1 MYHNIG
7 SFNLGAMAGM
17 DFVACRFDRK
27 VNSTMRLII
36 RRLGTRNLARPT
48 QPLRHLGT
56 MFVLVAR
63 QLIFGIALLLAGP
76 AQAQAQATVPPE
88 KVKQLFELLD
98 DASVKAWM
106 AEQRNQDAGS
116 TRAPAGAG
124 ASPADASSGAAA
136 ASGQMNTMASST
148 LDMIRDH
155 IGRIVRTLPLL
166 PGQFARVRAET
177 MEDMSSKGSA
187 GVLLLIAM
195 FIAAGLALTWATYK
209 LSRPFRLWII
219 AQPKDTPVG
228 RAKKIG
234 GRTLYSSMLIV
245 SFALGSAGAFMLFD
259 WPMLIREIVLTFL
272 MAAVV
277 TWGVRM
283 YVMAM
288 LVPSFMNVENAV
300 EVRALPITNEAADHW
315 SYWLPRIV
323 GVFAF
328 FGAAFILLPGLGID
342 QDGMMVLSLG
352 ADFVLL
358 LLLLVAIWRRPRTRR
373 DGARDSGHAEATW
386 LLTAYFLVLF
396 LQRIAG
402 LYVYFWFTFA
412 ALFLPLAIVTT
423 QRGVNFVLRPGSV
436 DLGRPT
442 IPAVAIAVIDRGI
455 RMIFILAA
463 AYFLA
468 RVWGLDMQ
476 SMRGSDTTTTF
487 ILRGLINVVVI
498 ALAADF
504 GWSIIKALIERKL
517 GIETPHPVISDEEVP
532 MLDPQQ
538 ARLHTLLP
546 ILQNIL
552 LASIIVMAA
561 LMMLASL
568 GIQIG
573 PLIAGAGVVGVA
585 VGFGAQTIVKDII
598 SGVFFLLDDAFRV
611 GEYVSSGNYKGT
623 VESFSLRS
631 VKLRHHRG
639 PLFTIPFGELG
650 AVQNQSRDWVIDKFN
665 ITVGYDTDI
674 EFARKLIKRIG
685 LELAEDPEFKHWV
698 LDPIKMQGVQEFG
711 EYGIV
716 LRVKATTRPG
726 GAFGMKRKFYVRLR
740 QVFKE
745 QGIELPFPTVQVQG
759 LQTPHGA
766 GNAPLDITPVLKMA
780 VAQSHTIRRR
790 KKASTTE

>member
-1 MYHNIG
+1 M
-7 SFNLGAMAGM
+7 
-17 DFVACRFDRK
+17 
-27 VNSTMRLII
+27 I
-36 RRLGTRNLARPT
+36 RRLGARNLARPA
-48 QPLRHLGT
+48 RRLGDLT
-56 MFVLVAR
+56 AMFVLIAR
-63 QLIFGIALLLAGP
+63 PLVFGIALLLAGP
-76 AQAQAQATVPPE
+76 VQAQAPATVPPE
-88 KVKQLFELLD
+88 RVKQLLELLED
-98 DASVKAWM
+98 PSVKAWV

-116 TRAPAGAG
+116 TGAPAEAG
-124 ASPADASSGAAA
+124 ASPAGASSGAVVPP
-136 ASGQMNTMASST
+136 GQMNTMASST
-148 LDMIRDH
+148 LDRIRHH
-155 IGRIVRTLPLL
+155 IERIVRTLPLL

-177 MEDMSSKGSA
+177 MQDMSSKGSA
-187 GVLLLIAM
+187 SVFMLIAM

-209 LSRPFRLWII
+209 FTRPFRLWVI
-219 AQPKDTPVG
+219 AQSKDTPIG

-234 GRTLYSSMLIV
+234 GRALYSSMLIV

-300 EVRALPITNEAADHW
+300 EVRALPITNEVADHW

-358 LLLLVAIWRRPRTRR
+358 LLLLLAIWRRPRTQR
-373 DGARDSGHAEATW
+373 DGARHSGHTEATW
-386 LLTAYFLVLF
+386 LLTAYFVVLF
-396 LQRIAG
+396 LQRVAG
-402 LYVYFWFTFA
+402 LYIYFWFTFA
-412 ALFLPLAIVTT
+412 AFFLPLAIVLT
-423 QRGVNFVLRPGSV
+423 QRGVNFVLRPGSEDV
-436 DLGRPT
+436 GRPT
-442 IPAVAIAVIDRGI
+442 IPAVTIAVVDRGI
-455 RMIFILAA
+455 RMILILAA

-468 RVWGLDMQ
+468 RVWGLNMQ
-476 SMRGSDTTTTF
+476 SMRDSDTTTTF

-517 GIETPHPVISDEEVP
+517 GIEIPHPVISDEDVP
-532 MLDPQQ
+532 TLDPQQ

-546 ILQNIL
+546 ILQNML
-552 LASIIVMAA
+552 LALIVVMAV
-561 LMMLASL
+561 LMMLASM

-585 VGFGAQTIVKDII
+585 VGFGAQTVVKDVI

-611 GEYVSSGNYKGT
+611 GEYISSGNYKGT

-674 EFARKLIKRIG
+674 DFARKLIKRIG

-745 QGIELPFPTVQVQG
+745 QGIELPFPTVHVQG
-759 LQTPHGA
+759 LQNPHGA
-766 GNAPLDITPVLKMA
+766 ENAPLEITPELKIA
-780 VAQSHTIRRR
+780 VAQSHANRRR

>member
-1 MYHNIG
+1 
-7 SFNLGAMAGM
+7 M
-17 DFVACRFDRK
+17 DVVACRFDRK

-48 QPLRHLGT
+48 QPLRHLGA

-76 AQAQAQATVPPE
+76 AQAQAPATVPPE
-88 KVKQLFELLD
+88 RVKQLLELLD

-288 LVPSFMNVENAV
+288 LVPSFMHVENAV
-300 EVRALPITNEAADHW
+300 EVRALPITDEAADHW

-468 RVWGLDMQ
+468 GVWGLDMQ

-611 GEYVSSGNYKGT
+611 GEYISSGNYKGT

-759 LQTPHGA
+759 LQTPHGG
-766 GNAPLDITPVLKMA
+766 GNAPLDITPALKMA

>member
-1 MYHNIG
+1 M
-7 SFNLGAMAGM
+7 FA
-17 DFVACRFDRK
+17 
-27 VNSTMRLII
+27 LI
-36 RRLGTRNLARPT
+36 ARP
-48 QPLRHLGT
+48 
-56 MFVLVAR
+56 LV
-63 QLIFGIALLLAGP
+63 FGIALLLAG
-76 AQAQAQATVPPE
+76 QAQAQAPATVPPE
-88 KVKQLFELLD
+88 RVKQLFELLD
-98 DASVKAWM
+98 DPSVKAWV

-116 TRAPAGAG
+116 TGAPAERGV
-124 ASPADASSGAAA
+124 SPTDASSGAVAA
-136 ASGQMNTMASST
+136 PGQMNTMASST
-148 LDMIRDH
+148 LDGIRHH
-155 IGRIVRTLPLL
+155 IERIVRTLPLL

-177 MEDMSSKGSA
+177 MEDMSSKGPA
-187 GVLLLIAM
+187 GVFVLIAM
-195 FIAAGLALTWATYK
+195 FIAAGLALTWATFK
-209 LSRPFRLWII
+209 LTRPFRLWII

-234 GRTLYSSMLIV
+234 GRLLYSSMLIV

-358 LLLLVAIWRRPRTRR
+358 LLLLLAIWRRPRTQR
-373 DGARDSGHAEATW
+373 DGARHIGHTEATW
-386 LLTAYFLVLF
+386 ILTAYFVVLF

-402 LYVYFWFTFA
+402 LYIYFWFTFA
-412 ALFLPLAIVTT
+412 AFFLPLAIVVT
-423 QRGVNFVLRPGSV
+423 QRGVNFVLRPGSEDV
-436 DLGRPT
+436 GRPT
-442 IPAVAIAVIDRGI
+442 IPAVTIAVIDRGI

-463 AYFLA
+463 AYLLA

-476 SMRGSDTTTTF
+476 SMRDSDTTTTF

-517 GIETPHPVISDEEVP
+517 GIETPHPVISDEDVP
-532 MLDPQQ
+532 ILDPQQ

-552 LASIIVMAA
+552 LASIIVMAV

-585 VGFGAQTIVKDII
+585 VGFGAQTIVKDVI

-611 GEYVSSGNYKGT
+611 GEYISSGNYKGT

-674 EFARKLIKRIG
+674 DFARKLIKRIG

-716 LRVKATTRPG
+716 LRVKATTKPG

-759 LQTPHGA
+759 LQNQHGA
-766 GNAPLDITPVLKMA
+766 ENAPLEITPELKMA

>member
-1 MYHNIG
+1 MP
-7 SFNLGAMAGM
+7 LM
-17 DFVACRFDRK
+17 
-27 VNSTMRLII
+27 I
-36 RRLGTRNLARPT
+36 RRLVARNLARPARR
-48 QPLRHLGT
+48 LRHLT
-56 MFVLVAR
+56 AMLVLIAR
-63 QLIFGIALLLAGP
+63 PLVLGIALLLAGP
-76 AQAQAQATVPPE
+76 AQAQAPAPVPPDR
-88 KVKQLFELLD
+88 VKQLFELLD
-98 DASVKAWM
+98 DPSVKAWV
-106 AEQRNQDAGS
+106 AEQRNRDAGS
-116 TRAPAGAG
+116 SGAPAEAG
-124 ASPADASSGAAA
+124 ASPKDASSGAVAA
-136 ASGQMNTMASST
+136 PGQMNTMASST
-148 LDMIRDH
+148 LDRIRHH
-155 IGRIVRTLPLL
+155 IERIVRTLPLL

-187 GVLLLIAM
+187 GVFVLIAM

-209 LSRPFRLWII
+209 FTRPFRLWII
-219 AQPKDTPVG
+219 AQPKDTPIG

-288 LVPSFMNVENAV
+288 LVPSFMNVENAI
-300 EVRALPITNEAADHW
+300 EVRGLPITNEAADHW

-358 LLLLVAIWRRPRTRR
+358 LLLLLAIWRRPRTQR
-373 DGARDSGHAEATW
+373 DGARHSGHTEATW
-386 LLTAYFLVLF
+386 LLTAYFVVLF

-402 LYVYFWFTFA
+402 LYIYFWFTFA
-412 ALFLPLAIVTT
+412 AFFLPLAIVMT
-423 QRGVNFVLRPGSV
+423 QRGVNFVLRPGSEDV
-436 DLGRPT
+436 GRPT
-442 IPAVAIAVIDRGI
+442 IPAVTIAVIDRGI

-468 RVWGLDMQ
+468 RVWGLNMQ

-517 GIETPHPVISDEEVP
+517 GIETPHPVISDEDVP
-532 MLDPQQ
+532 ILDPQQ

-552 LASIIVMAA
+552 LASIIVMAV

-611 GEYVSSGNYKGT
+611 GEYISSGNYKGT

-674 EFARKLIKRIG
+674 DFARKLIKRIG

-698 LDPIKMQGVQEFG
+698 LEPIKMQGVQEFG

-759 LQTPHGA
+759 LQNPHGA
-766 GNAPLDITPVLKMA
+766 APLEIIPELKMA
-780 VAQSHTIRRR
+780 VAQSHTNRRR
-790 KKASTTE
+790 KRGSTTE

>member
-1 MYHNIG
+1 MP
-7 SFNLGAMAGM
+7 LM
-17 DFVACRFDRK
+17 
-27 VNSTMRLII
+27 I
-36 RRLGTRNLARPT
+36 RRLGAWYLARAA
-48 QPLRHLGT
+48 RRLGDLT
-56 MFVLVAR
+56 AMFVLIAR
-63 QLIFGIALLLAGP
+63 PLVFGIALLLAGQAE
-76 AQAQAQATVPPE
+76 AQAPATVPPE
-88 KVKQLFELLD
+88 RVKQLFELLD
-98 DASVKAWM
+98 DPSVKAWVV
-106 AEQRNQDAGS
+106 EQRKQDAGP
-116 TRAPAGAG
+116 TEAPAKAG
-124 ASPADASSGAAA
+124 ASPADASSDAVAAP
-136 ASGQMNTMASST
+136 GQMNTMASST
-148 LDMIRDH
+148 LDRIKHH
-155 IGRIVRTLPLL
+155 IERIVQTLPLL
-166 PGQFARVRAET
+166 PGQFAHVRAKT
-177 MEDMSSKGSA
+177 MEDMSGKRPA
-187 GVLLLIAM
+187 GVFLLIAL

-209 LSRPFRLWII
+209 LTRPFRLWII
-219 AQPKDTPVG
+219 AQPKNTPMG

-234 GRTLYSSMLIV
+234 GRLLYSSLLIV

-272 MAAVV
+272 IAAVV

-283 YVMAM
+283 YVMAT
-288 LVPSFMNVENAV
+288 LVPSFMKVESAV
-300 EVRALPITNEAADHW
+300 EVRALPVPNEAADHW

-328 FGAAFILLPGLGID
+328 FGAAFHLLPGLGID
-342 QDGMMVLSLG
+342 PDGMMVLSLG

-358 LLLLVAIWRRPRTRR
+358 LLFLFAVWRRPRKR
-373 DGARDSGHAEATW
+373 DGAPQSGHTGATW
-386 LLTAYFLVLF
+386 LLTAYFVVLF
-396 LQRIAG
+396 LERIAG
-402 LYVYFWFTFA
+402 FNIIFWFTLA
-412 ALFLPLAIVTT
+412 AFFLPLAIVLT
-423 QRGVNFVLRPGSV
+423 QRGVNFVLRPGSEEA
-436 DLGRPT
+436 GRPT
-442 IPAVAIAVIDRGI
+442 IPAVTIAVIDRGI

-463 AYFLA
+463 AYLLA

-476 SMRGSDTTTTF
+476 SMQGSDTMTTF

-517 GIETPHPVISDEEVP
+517 GIEVPHPVASEEEGP
-532 MLDPQQ
+532 ILDPQQ

-552 LASIIVMAA
+552 LASIIVMAV
-561 LMMLASL
+561 LMMLSSL

-585 VGFGAQTIVKDII
+585 VGFGAQTVVKDII

-611 GEYVSSGNYKGT
+611 GEYISSGNYKGT

-674 EFARKLIKRIG
+674 DFARKLIKRIG
-685 LELAEDPEFKHWV
+685 LELAEDPEFKNWV

-716 LRVKATTRPG
+716 LRVKAMTRPG

-745 QGIELPFPTVQVQG
+745 QGIELPFPTVHVEG
-759 LQTPHGA
+759 LQTPHEA
-766 GNAPLDITPVLKMA
+766 QNAPLEITPALKMA
-780 VAQSHTIRRR
+780 AAQSHTIRRR
-790 KKASTTE
+790 KKAGATE

>member
-1 MYHNIG
+1 M
-7 SFNLGAMAGM
+7 FA
-17 DFVACRFDRK
+17 
-27 VNSTMRLII
+27 LI
-36 RRLGTRNLARPT
+36 ARP
-48 QPLRHLGT
+48 
-56 MFVLVAR
+56 LV
-63 QLIFGIALLLAGP
+63 FGIALMLAGP
-76 AQAQAQATVPPE
+76 AQAQAPATIPPE
-88 KVKQLFELLD
+88 KVNQLFELLD
-98 DASVKAWM
+98 DPSVKAWV

-116 TRAPAGAG
+116 TGAPAERG
-124 ASPADASSGAAA
+124 ASPTDASSGAVAA
-136 ASGQMNTMASST
+136 PGQMNTMASST
-148 LDMIRDH
+148 LDGIRHH
-155 IGRIVRTLPLL
+155 IERIVRTLPLL

-177 MEDMSSKGSA
+177 MEDMSSKGPA
-187 GVLLLIAM
+187 GVFVLIAM
-195 FIAAGLALTWATYK
+195 FIAAGLALTWATFK
-209 LSRPFRLWII
+209 LTRPFRLWII

-234 GRTLYSSMLIV
+234 GRLLYSSILIV

-323 GVFAF
+323 GVLAF

-358 LLLLVAIWRRPRTRR
+358 LLLLLAIWRRPRTQR
-373 DGARDSGHAEATW
+373 DGARHIGHTEATW
-386 LLTAYFLVLF
+386 LLTAYFVVLF

-402 LYVYFWFTFA
+402 LYTYFWFTFA
-412 ALFLPLAIVTT
+412 AFFLPLAIVVT
-423 QRGVNFVLRPGSV
+423 QRGVNFVLRPGSEDV
-436 DLGRPT
+436 GRPT
-442 IPAVAIAVIDRGI
+442 IPAVTIAVIDRGI

-463 AYFLA
+463 AYLLA

-476 SMRGSDTTTTF
+476 SMRDSDTTTTF

-517 GIETPHPVISDEEVP
+517 GIETPHPVISDEDVP
-532 MLDPQQ
+532 ILDPQQ

-552 LASIIVMAA
+552 LASIIVMAV

-585 VGFGAQTIVKDII
+585 VGFGAQTIVKDVI

-611 GEYVSSGNYKGT
+611 GEYISSGNYKGT

-674 EFARKLIKRIG
+674 DFARKLIKRIG

-716 LRVKATTRPG
+716 LRVKATTKPG

-745 QGIELPFPTVQVQG
+745 QGIELPLPTVQVQG
-759 LQTPHGA
+759 LQNQHGA
-766 GNAPLDITPVLKMA
+766 ENAPLEITPELKMA

>member
-1 MYHNIG
+1 M
-7 SFNLGAMAGM
+7 FA
-17 DFVACRFDRK
+17 
-27 VNSTMRLII
+27 LI
-36 RRLGTRNLARPT
+36 ARP
-48 QPLRHLGT
+48 
-56 MFVLVAR
+56 LV
-63 QLIFGIALLLAGP
+63 FGIALLLAG
-76 AQAQAQATVPPE
+76 QAQAQAPATVPPE
-88 KVKQLFELLD
+88 RVKQLFELLD
-98 DASVKAWM
+98 DPSVKAWV

-116 TRAPAGAG
+116 TGAPAERG
-124 ASPADASSGAAA
+124 ASPTDASSGAVAA
-136 ASGQMNTMASST
+136 PGQMNTMASST
-148 LDMIRDH
+148 LDGIRHH
-155 IGRIVRTLPLL
+155 IERIVRTLPLL

-177 MEDMSSKGSA
+177 MEDMSSRGPA
-187 GVLLLIAM
+187 GVFVLIAM
-195 FIAAGLALTWATYK
+195 FIAAGLALTWATFK
-209 LSRPFRLWII
+209 LTRPFRLWII

-234 GRTLYSSMLIV
+234 GRLLYSSMLIV

-283 YVMAM
+283 YVMAT

-342 QDGMMVLSLG
+342 QDGMTVLSLV

-358 LLLLVAIWRRPRTRR
+358 LLLLLAIWRRPRTQR
-373 DGARDSGHAEATW
+373 DGARHIGHTEATW
-386 LLTAYFLVLF
+386 LLTAYFVVLF

-402 LYVYFWFTFA
+402 LYTYFWFTFA
-412 ALFLPLAIVTT
+412 AFFLPLAIVVT
-423 QRGVNFVLRPGSV
+423 QRGVNFVLRPGSEDV
-436 DLGRPT
+436 GRPT
-442 IPAVAIAVIDRGI
+442 IPAVTIAVIDRGI

-463 AYFLA
+463 AYLLA

-517 GIETPHPVISDEEVP
+517 GIETPHPVISDEDVP
-532 MLDPQQ
+532 ILDPQQ

-552 LASIIVMAA
+552 LASIIVMAV

-573 PLIAGAGVVGVA
+573 PLIAGAGIVGVA
-585 VGFGAQTIVKDII
+585 VGFGAQTIVKDVI

-611 GEYVSSGNYKGT
+611 GEYISSGNYKGT

-674 EFARKLIKRIG
+674 DFARKLIKRIG

-716 LRVKATTRPG
+716 LRVKATTKPG

-759 LQTPHGA
+759 LQNQHGA
-766 GNAPLDITPVLKMA
+766 ENAPLEITPELKMA

>member
-17 DFVACRFDRK
+17 DVVACRFDRK

-48 QPLRHLGT
+48 QPLRQLGA

-76 AQAQAQATVPPE
+76 AQAQAPATVPPE
-88 KVKQLFELLD
+88 RVKQLLELLD

-288 LVPSFMNVENAV
+288 LVPSFMHVENAV
-300 EVRALPITNEAADHW
+300 EVRALPITDEAADHW

-611 GEYVSSGNYKGT
+611 GEYISSGNYKGT

-766 GNAPLDITPVLKMA
+766 GNAPLDITPALKMA

>member
-1 MYHNIG
+1 
-7 SFNLGAMAGM
+7 
-17 DFVACRFDRK
+17 
-27 VNSTMRLII
+27 
-36 RRLGTRNLARPT
+36 
-48 QPLRHLGT
+48 
-56 MFVLVAR
+56 MFVLIAR
-63 QLIFGIALLLAGP
+63 PLVFGIALLLAG
-76 AQAQAQATVPPE
+76 QAQAQAPAAVPPE
-88 KVKQLFELLD
+88 RVKQLFELLD
-98 DASVKAWM
+98 DPSVKAWV

-116 TRAPAGAG
+116 TPAETG
-124 ASPADASSGAAA
+124 ASPTDASSDAAA
-136 ASGQMNTMASST
+136 APGQMNTMASST
-148 LDMIRDH
+148 LDRIRHH
-155 IGRIVRTLPLL
+155 IERIVRTLPLL

-177 MEDMSSKGSA
+177 MQDMSSKGPVS
-187 GVLLLIAM
+187 VLILIAM

-209 LSRPFRLWII
+209 VTRPFRLWVI
-219 AQPKDTPVG
+219 AQPKDTPIG

-234 GRTLYSSMLIV
+234 GRALYSSMLIV

-272 MAAVV
+272 MAAVL
-277 TWGVRM
+277 TWGVRL
-283 YVMAM
+283 YVMAT

-300 EVRALPITNEAADHW
+300 EVRALPITNETADHW
-315 SYWLPRIV
+315 AYWLPRIV

-358 LLLLVAIWRRPRTRR
+358 VLLLLAIWRRPRTLR
-373 DGARDSGHAEATW
+373 DGARHGGHAETTW
-386 LLTAYFLVLF
+386 LLTAYFVVLF

-402 LYVYFWFTFA
+402 LYTYFWFTFA
-412 ALFLPLAIVTT
+412 AFFLPLAIVLT
-423 QRGVNFVLRPGSV
+423 QRGVNFVLRPGSE
-436 DLGRPT
+436 DAGRPT
-442 IPAVAIAVIDRGI
+442 IPAVTIAVVDRAI

-468 RVWGLDMQ
+468 RVWGLNMQ
-476 SMRGSDTTTTF
+476 SMHDSDTTTMF

-517 GIETPHPVISDEEVP
+517 GIEMPHPVISEEEVP
-532 MLDPQQ
+532 ILDPQQ

-552 LASIIVMAA
+552 VASIIVMAV

-611 GEYVSSGNYKGT
+611 GEYISSGNYKGT

-674 EFARKLIKRIG
+674 DFARKLIKRIG
-685 LELAEDPEFKHWV
+685 LELAEDPEFKNWV

-716 LRVKATTRPG
+716 LRVKAMTRPG

-745 QGIELPFPTVQVQG
+745 QGIELPFPTVHVQG
-759 LQTPHGA
+759 LQNPHEA
-766 GNAPLDITPVLKMA
+766 ENAPLEITPELQMA
-780 VAQSHTIRRR
+780 VAQSHTNRRR
-790 KKASTTE
+790 KKAGTTE

>member
-1 MYHNIG
+1 
-7 SFNLGAMAGM
+7 MAHP
-17 DFVACRFDRK
+17 A
-27 VNSTMRLII
+27 
-36 RRLGTRNLARPT
+36 RRLGD
-48 QPLRHLGT
+48 LRA

-63 QLIFGIALLLAGP
+63 SLVVGIALLLAG
-76 AQAQAQATVPPE
+76 QAQAQAPATVPPE
-88 KVKQLFELLD
+88 RVKQLFELLD
-98 DASVKAWM
+98 DPTVKAWV

-116 TRAPAGAG
+116 TGAPAEAG
-124 ASPADASSGAAA
+124 ASPTDASSGAVAPP
-136 ASGQMNTMASST
+136 GQMNTMASST
-148 LDMIRDH
+148 LDRIKHH
-155 IGRIVRTLPLL
+155 IEKIVRTLPLL
-166 PGQFARVRAET
+166 LGQFARVRAET

-187 GVLLLIAM
+187 SVFMLIAM

-209 LSRPFRLWII
+209 VTRPFRLWVI
-219 AQPKDTPVG
+219 AQSKDTPIG

-234 GRTLYSSMLIV
+234 GRALYSSMLIV

-272 MAAVV
+272 MAAVL
-277 TWGVRM
+277 TWGVRL
-283 YVMAM
+283 YVMAT
-288 LVPSFMNVENAV
+288 LVPSFMNVENAI
-300 EVRALPITNEAADHW
+300 EVRALPITNETADHW

-358 LLLLVAIWRRPRTRR
+358 LLLLLAIWRRPRTQR
-373 DGARDSGHAEATW
+373 DGARQSGHTAVTW
-386 LLTAYFLVLF
+386 LLTAYFVVLF

-402 LYVYFWFTFA
+402 LYTFFWFTFA
-412 ALFLPLAIVTT
+412 AFFLPLAIVLTE
-423 QRGVNFVLRPGSV
+423 RGINFVLRPGSE
-436 DLGRPT
+436 DAGRPT
-442 IPAVAIAVIDRGI
+442 IPAVTIAVIDRGI
-455 RMIFILAA
+455 RMIFILVA

-468 RVWGLDMQ
+468 RVLGLNMQ
-476 SMRGSDTTTTF
+476 SMRDSDTTTTF

-517 GIETPHPVISDEEVP
+517 GIAMPHAVMGEEDILT
-532 MLDPQQ
+532 LDPRQ

-546 ILQNIL
+546 IIQNIL
-552 LASIIVMAA
+552 LAVIVVMAV
-561 LMMLASL
+561 LMMLASI

-585 VGFGAQTIVKDII
+585 VGFGAQTIVKDVI
-598 SGVFFLLDDAFRV
+598 SGVFYLLDDAFRV
-611 GEYVSSGNYKGT
+611 GEYISSGSYRGT

-650 AVQNQSRDWVIDKFN
+650 AVQNQSRDWVTDKFN

-674 EFARKLIKRIG
+674 DFARKLIKRIG

-698 LDPIKMQGVQEFG
+698 IEPIKMQGVQEFG

-716 LRVKATTRPG
+716 LRVKVTTRPG
-726 GAFGMKRKFYVRLR
+726 GAFSMKGRFFLRLR
-740 QVFKE
+740 QAFKE
-745 QGIELPFPTVQVQG
+745 QGIELPFPTVHVQG
-759 LQTPHGA
+759 LQNPHEA
-766 GNAPLDITPVLKMA
+766 ENAPLEITPELKMA
-780 VAQSHTIRRR
+780 VAQSHTNRRR

>member
-1 MYHNIG
+1 MP
-7 SFNLGAMAGM
+7 LM
-17 DFVACRFDRK
+17 
-27 VNSTMRLII
+27 T
-36 RRLGTRNLARPT
+36 RRLGARNLARPARRLGDLT
-48 QPLRHLGT
+48 AMFDLIARPLV
-56 MFVLVAR
+56 FA
-63 QLIFGIALLLAGP
+63 IALLLAG
-76 AQAQAQATVPPE
+76 QAQAQAPATVPPE
-88 KVKQLFELLD
+88 RVKQLFELLD
-98 DASVKAWM
+98 DPSVKAWV

-116 TRAPAGAG
+116 TGAPAERG
-124 ASPADASSGAAA
+124 ASPTDASSGAVAA
-136 ASGQMNTMASST
+136 PGQMNTMASST
-148 LDMIRDH
+148 LDGIRHH
-155 IGRIVRTLPLL
+155 IERIVRTLPLL

-177 MEDMSSKGSA
+177 MEDMSSRGPA
-187 GVLLLIAM
+187 GVFVLIAM
-195 FIAAGLALTWATYK
+195 FIAAGLALTWATFK
-209 LSRPFRLWII
+209 LTRPFRLWII

-234 GRTLYSSMLIV
+234 GRLLYSSMLIV

-283 YVMAM
+283 YVMAT

-342 QDGMMVLSLG
+342 QAGMTVLSLV

-358 LLLLVAIWRRPRTRR
+358 LLLLLAIWRRPRTQR
-373 DGARDSGHAEATW
+373 DGARHIGHTEATW
-386 LLTAYFLVLF
+386 LLTAYFVVLF

-402 LYVYFWFTFA
+402 LYTYFWFTFA
-412 ALFLPLAIVTT
+412 AFFLPLAIVVT
-423 QRGVNFVLRPGSV
+423 QRGVNFVLRPGSEDV
-436 DLGRPT
+436 GRPT
-442 IPAVAIAVIDRGI
+442 IPAVTIAVIDRGI

-463 AYFLA
+463 AYLLA

-517 GIETPHPVISDEEVP
+517 GIETPHPVISDEDVP
-532 MLDPQQ
+532 ILDPQQ

-552 LASIIVMAA
+552 LASIIVMAV

-585 VGFGAQTIVKDII
+585 VGFGAQTIVKDVI

-611 GEYVSSGNYKGT
+611 GEYISSGNYKGT

-674 EFARKLIKRIG
+674 DFARKLIKRIG

-716 LRVKATTRPG
+716 LRVKATTKPG

-759 LQTPHGA
+759 LQNQHGA
-766 GNAPLDITPVLKMA
+766 ENAPLEITPELKMA

>member
-1 MYHNIG
+1 M
-7 SFNLGAMAGM
+7 FA
-17 DFVACRFDRK
+17 
-27 VNSTMRLII
+27 LI
-36 RRLGTRNLARPT
+36 ARP
-48 QPLRHLGT
+48 
-56 MFVLVAR
+56 LV
-63 QLIFGIALLLAGP
+63 FGIALLLAG
-76 AQAQAQATVPPE
+76 QAQAQAPATVPPE
-88 KVKQLFELLD
+88 RVKQLFELLD
-98 DASVKAWM
+98 DPSVKAWV

-116 TRAPAGAG
+116 TGAPAERG
-124 ASPADASSGAAA
+124 ASPTDASSGAVAA
-136 ASGQMNTMASST
+136 PGQMNTMASST
-148 LDMIRDH
+148 LDGIRHH
-155 IGRIVRTLPLL
+155 IERIVRTLPLL

-177 MEDMSSKGSA
+177 MEDMSSRGPA
-187 GVLLLIAM
+187 GVFVLIAM
-195 FIAAGLALTWATYK
+195 FIAAGLALTWATFK
-209 LSRPFRLWII
+209 LTRPFRLWII

-234 GRTLYSSMLIV
+234 GRLLYSSMLIV

-283 YVMAM
+283 YVMAT

-342 QDGMMVLSLG
+342 QDGMTVLSLV

-358 LLLLVAIWRRPRTRR
+358 LLLLLAIWRRPRTQR
-373 DGARDSGHAEATW
+373 DGARHIGHTEATW
-386 LLTAYFLVLF
+386 LLTAYFVVLF

-402 LYVYFWFTFA
+402 LYTYFWFTFA
-412 ALFLPLAIVTT
+412 AFFLPLAIVVT
-423 QRGVNFVLRPGSV
+423 QRGVNFVLRPGSEDV
-436 DLGRPT
+436 GRPT
-442 IPAVAIAVIDRGI
+442 IPAVTIAVIDRGI

-463 AYFLA
+463 AYLLA

-476 SMRGSDTTTTF
+476 SMRDSDTTTTF

-517 GIETPHPVISDEEVP
+517 GIETPHPVISDEDVP
-532 MLDPQQ
+532 ILDPQQ

-552 LASIIVMAA
+552 LASIIVMAV

-585 VGFGAQTIVKDII
+585 VGFGAQTIVKDVI

-611 GEYVSSGNYKGT
+611 GEYISSGNYKGT

-674 EFARKLIKRIG
+674 DFARKLIKRIG

-716 LRVKATTRPG
+716 LRVKATTKPG

-759 LQTPHGA
+759 LQNQHGA
-766 GNAPLDITPVLKMA
+766 ENAPLEITPELKMA